1 MTGQPDLLAE
11 RFAALTNMLDDSD
24 WKEVRRHARPVP
36 RRALAIP
43 VAAALAVV
51 IGGSAFAVYREMVDF
66 FSAAPA
72 PERIQRDFDFL
83 REHTA
88 EASAKFGGPRFTTE
102 GPARE
107 AMRVQ
112 IDGEVRSYWVV
123 PTREGGFCTRLHFLV
138 SCMTPEQRQVKIGAG
153 IGAGGLTAGDSGGF
167 DWIKGSV
174 SDEAVQEVELLY
186 QDGERVQLPFVW
198 VSAPIDAGFFA
209 YDVPEPHEQPGRLA
223 GAVIGRDADGNVVA
237 HFCLRLSPDEVVG
250 SDPTVVAMCKRPR

>member
-1 MTGQPDLLAE
+1 VSDVFAKRVQALAAE
-11 RFAALTNMLDDSD
+11 FNDAD
-24 WKEVRRHARPVP
+24 WMDVRRRAQRV
-36 RRALAIP
+36 RRRWLVIP
-43 VAAALAVV
+43 MAAAIAVV
-51 IGGSAFAVYREMVDF
+51 IAGSAFAVYREVVDF

-112 IDGEVRSYWVV
+112 IDGELRSYWVV
-123 PTREGGFCTRLHFLV
+123 PTREGGFCTRLHFIG
-138 SCMTPEQRQVKIGAG
+138 SCQTPEGREVKIGAG
-153 IGAGGLTAGDSGGF
+153 GLAAGDSGGF

-174 SDEAVQEVELLY
+174 SDRAVQEVELLY

-209 YDVPEPHEQPGRLA
+209 YDVPEQHEQPGHLT
-223 GAVIGRDADGNVVA
+223 GAVIGRDADGNVIA
-237 HFCLRLSPDEVVG
+237 DFCLRLSPDEVDG
-250 SDPTVVAMCKRPR
+250 SDPTVVAFCKRPR